1 MDDEVYVI
9 VYNERDRTAYLRE
22 DRNGIVV
29 TTPTVVHA
37 TLYDTLDDV
46 ESKIKEM
53 REHNQSLGYSSGMF
67 FPLTVSKKK
76 IFLSRLKGNR

>member
-9 VYNERDRTAYLRE
+9 VYNDHDRTSYILE
-22 DRNGIVV
+22 DADGIAG

-37 TLYDTLDDV
+37 TLYNTLDDA

-53 REHNQSLGYSSGMF
+53 REHNQRIGYLKGMF

-76 IFLSRLKGNR
+76 IFLSRLKGNK